1 MKSKN
6 PKVCIVHSHLV
17 QYGGGEKT
25 VEALCELFPDAP
37 IYTAIYKPEAMS
49 EKIRSR
55 RVITPNQKTNK
66 LLTIFPILSKYFTFL
81 LPAIF
86 ENFDLSEFDVVI
98 SSCSSY
104 AKGVLTKPDQL
115 HIAYIHTTPRFLYKY
130 SVESTKRDFFIYKP
144 VVMLVDHYLRIWDF
158 LAAQRPDF
166 LIANSICVRDR
177 IRKFWRRDAKV
188 IYPPVEVE
196 TVTASIPR
204 DNNLEQPYYTA
215 LGRF

>member
-1 MKSKN
+1 MELRGIRYNWLMKSKN
-6 PKVCIVHSHLV
+6 SKVCIVHSHLV

-37 IYTAIYKPEAMS
+37 IYTAVYKPEAMS

-115 HIAYIHTTPRFLYKY
+115 HIAYIHTPPRFLY
-130 SVESTKRDFFIYKP
+130 
-144 VVMLVDHYLRIWDF
+144 HY
-158 LAAQRPDF
+158 
-166 LIANSICVRDR
+166 
-177 IRKFWRRDAKV
+177 
-188 IYPPVEVE
+188 
-196 TVTASIPR
+196 
-204 DNNLEQPYYTA
+204 
-215 LGRF
+215 